1 MRTVECPV
9 WCVAI
14 TSLYEWFCLS
24 DVVLM
29 AVDLWRA
36 SHGQGAGGIR
46 VEMANGHAGGGYV
59 HVMDVAC
66 ECGQGGLSHP
76 SRDDQS
82 RRREARKSL

>member
-14 TSLYEWFCLS
+14 TSSLYEWFCLS

-46 VEMANGHAGGGYV
+46 VEMAMRAEDMYMLWMLHVNVGRGVSRIRLATTKAG
-59 HVMDVAC
+59 
-66 ECGQGGLSHP
+66 
-76 SRDDQS
+76 
-82 RRREARKSL
+82 REARKSL